1 MNLEFKFSYRL
12 QLNAALTLKAES
24 SSASYLRRE
33 QINRQKSTK
42 GASINYI
49 DKQGGGGWSP
59 KCQPYY
65 ISLFSKLV
73 NEGWERGITNTCMY
87 SKFCQRSLWMP
98 PNDVYPSSEST
109 IWINDFFS
117 HMNNSFEWK
126 TTN

>member
-33 QINRQKSTK
+33 QINRQKRTK

-73 NEGWERGITNTCMY
+73 NEGWREGHKY
-87 SKFCQRSLWMP
+87 QKFCEPSLWMP
-98 PNDVYPSSEST
+98 PYSNHID
-109 IWINDFFS
+109 
-117 HMNNSFEWK
+117 
-126 TTN
+126 